1 MKLRKLVTVMFCVAA
16 LCAVGSPGRTQ
27 ALTTIHVTT
36 VPIDAGAEVWY
47 AKDLGLFTKA
57 GLDVDITPAPNG
69 GAAAASVAGSAV
81 DIGYADT
88 ISIASAFGRN
98 VPFIIIAPAA
108 VHVSSGPTTVLV
120 VPANSPIRTA
130 KDLNGKTI
138 AGSGLGTISGYAPR
152 AWIEKNGGD
161 LSSVKFVE
169 LAFPA
174 MQPALDAGRI
184 DAAAIAE
191 PFLTAAKK
199 TDRVLASPYDS
210 VARSFLVSAY
220 FTMSPWA
227 KDHPDLV
234 NRFASAIHEA
244 AVWANKNHAQS
255 AEILLKYAKID
266 PSLASQM
273 TRSYYGEQLN
283 AGLLQPAV
291 DLAAKYSKF
300 TPFPASDLLYKAPR

>member
-1 MKLRKLVTVMFCVAA
+1 MKKVLMLAA
-16 LCAVGSPGRTQ
+16 ILCAVAAPARTQ
-27 ALTTIHVTT
+27 TVTTVHVTT

-47 AKDLGLFTKA
+47 AKDMGFFAKA
-57 GLDVDITPAPNG
+57 GLDVEVIPAPNG
-69 GAAAASVAGSAV
+69 GAAAASVAGGAV
-81 DIGYADT
+81 EIGYADT
-88 ISIASAFGRN
+88 ISISSAFGRS
-98 VPFIIIAPAA
+98 VPFTIIAPAA
-108 VHVSSGPTTVLV
+108 VHVSTAPTTVLV
-120 VPANSPIRTA
+120 VLPNSPIHTA
-130 KDLNGKTI
+130 KDLDNKVI
-138 AGSGLGTISGYAPR
+138 AGSGLGTISGYGPR

-174 MQPALDAGRI
+174 MQPALEAGRI

-210 VARSFLVSAY
+210 VAKTFLVSAY
-220 FTMSPWA
+220 FTTAPWA
-227 KDHPDLV
+227 KDHPDVV

-266 PSLASQM
+266 PSLASEM
-273 TRSYYGEQLN
+273 TRSYYGERLT
-283 AGLLQPAV
+283 ASLLQPAV
-291 DLAAKYSKF
+291 DVAAKYSKF
-300 TPFPASDLLYKAPR
+300 TPFAAGDLLYKAPH

>member
-1 MKLRKLVTVMFCVAA
+1 MKIQKLVTVMLCVAA
-16 LCAVGSPGRTQ
+16 LCAVAAPGRTQ

-36 VPIDAGAEVWY
+36 VPIDAGAEVFY
-47 AKDLGLFTKA
+47 AKDMGFFTKA
-57 GLDVDITPAPNG
+57 GLDVEITPAPNG
-69 GAAAASVAGSAV
+69 GAAAASVAGGAV
-81 DIGYADT
+81 EIGYADT
-88 ISIASAFGRN
+88 ISISSAFGRG
-98 VPFIIIAPAA
+98 VPFVIIAPAA
-108 VHVSSGPTTVLV
+108 VHVSSRPTTVLV

-130 KDLNGKTI
+130 KDLDGKTI

-210 VARSFLVSAY
+210 VAKSFLVSAF
-220 FTMSPWA
+220 FTLAPWA
-227 KDHPDLV
+227 KEHPDLV

-244 AVWANKNHAQS
+244 AVWANKNHQQS

-266 PSLASQM
+266 PSLVAQM
-273 TRSYYGEQLN
+273 TRSYYGERL
-283 AGLLQPAV
+283 APSLLQPAIDV
-291 DLAAKYSKF
+291 AAKYSKF
-300 TPFPASDLLYKAPR
+300 PPFRADDLMYKAPR

>member
-1 MKLRKLVTVMFCVAA
+1 MKIQKLVTVIFCTIA
-16 LCAVGSPGRTQ
+16 LCAVAAPGRTQ

-36 VPIDAGAEVWY
+36 VPIDAGAEVFY
-47 AKDLGLFTKA
+47 AKDMGFFTKA
-57 GLDVDITPAPNG
+57 GLDVEIVAAPNG

-81 DIGYADT
+81 EIGYADT
-88 ISIASAFGRN
+88 ISISSAFGRG
-98 VPFIIIAPAA
+98 VPFVIIAPAA
-108 VHVSSGPTTVLV
+108 VHVSSAPTTVLV

-130 KDLNGKTI
+130 KDLNGKTV

-152 AWIEKNGGD
+152 AWIDKNGGD

-191 PFLTAAKK
+191 PFLTAARK

-210 VARSFLVSAY
+210 VAKSFLVAAF
-220 FTMSPWA
+220 FTMVPWA
-227 KDHPDLV
+227 KEHPDVV

-244 AVWANKNHAQS
+244 AVWANKNHQQS
-255 AEILLKYAKID
+255 AEILLKYTKID
-266 PSLASQM
+266 PSLVAQM
-273 TRSYYGEQLN
+273 TRSYYGERLTPS
-283 AGLLQPAV
+283 LLQPAIDV
-291 DLAAKYSKF
+291 AARYSKF
-300 TPFPASDLLYKAPR
+300 TPFKADDIIYKPR